1 MRSIARPVQAADRE
15 QDRACDPVRP
25 ANQIARAEVQHRE
38 RARRCEPAALR
49 EQPAYDVEG
58 QPATKVVP
66 GTEVIYTI
74 TVSNLGDEPA
84 DSVVVTDPI
93 PENTTYVDRS
103 AFGAGTKITFSVDG
117 GKSYDLAGK
126 LKVKDAAGNLRA
138 ATASDYTHIRWVLN
152 FTLKPKDVAPVWFKA
167 RLN

>member
-1 MRSIARPVQAADRE
+1 MGDDIRLKTV
-15 QDRACDPVRP
+15 
-25 ANQIARAEVQHRE
+25 AEVEVRVVNDKGE
-38 RARRCEPAALR
+38 TEVKRMPAA
-49 EQPAYDVEG
+49 
-58 QPATKVVP
+58 KVVQ

-74 TVSNLGDEPA
+74 TVSNLGDQPA

-126 LKVKDAAGNLRA
+126 LKVKDAAGKLRA

>member
-1 MRSIARPVQAADRE
+1 MKILITISAGLLFMASVGPLQAAADIRLKT
-15 QDRACDPVRP
+15 A
-25 ANQIARAEVQHRE
+25 AEVEVPVANDKGETEMKRM
-38 RARRCEPAALR
+38 
-49 EQPAYDVEG
+49 
-58 QPATKVVP
+58 PATKVIP

-74 TVSNLGDEPA
+74 TVSNLGDESA
-84 DSVVVTDPI
+84 DNVVVTDPI

-117 GKSYDLAGK
+117 GNSYDHADK
-126 LKVKDAAGNLRA
+126 LKVKNTAGNLRA
-138 ATASDYTHIRWVLN
+138 AIASDYTHIRWELN

>member
-1 MRSIARPVQAADRE
+1 MKFLTTISGALLIIASVASAHAAADIRLK
-15 QDRACDPVRP
+15 AV
-25 ANQIARAEVQHRE
+25 AEIEITVVNDKGESEIKRI
-38 RARRCEPAALR
+38 PAA
-49 EQPAYDVEG
+49 
-58 QPATKVVP
+58 KVIP

-74 TVSNLGDEPA
+74 TVSNLGDQPA
-84 DSVVVTDPI
+84 DNVVVTDPI

-103 AFGAGTKITFSVDG
+103 AFGAGTKITYSVDG

-126 LKVKDAAGNLRA
+126 LKVKDAAGKSRA

>member
-1 MRSIARPVQAADRE
+1 MKILITISAGLLFMASVGPLQAAADIRLKT
-15 QDRACDPVRP
+15 A
-25 ANQIARAEVQHRE
+25 AEVEVPVLNDKGETEMKRM
-38 RARRCEPAALR
+38 
-49 EQPAYDVEG
+49 
-58 QPATKVVP
+58 PATKVIP

-74 TVSNLGDEPA
+74 TVSNLGDESA
-84 DSVVVTDPI
+84 DNVVVTDPI

-103 AFGAGTKITFSVDG
+103 AFGAGTKISFSVDG
-117 GKSYDLAGK
+117 GNSYDQADK
-126 LKVKDAAGNLRA
+126 LKVKDAEGKLHA

>member
-1 MRSIARPVQAADRE
+1 MKFLITISCTLLFMASVASVHAAADIRLK
-15 QDRACDPVRP
+15 AV
-25 ANQIARAEVQHRE
+25 AEVEVTVVNDKGETEVKRV
-38 RARRCEPAALR
+38 PAA
-49 EQPAYDVEG
+49 
-58 QPATKVVP
+58 KVVP

-74 TVSNLGDEPA
+74 TVSNLGDQAA

-126 LKVKDAAGNLRA
+126 LKVKDAAGKLRA

-152 FTLKPKDVAPVWFKA
+152 FTLKPKDVAPVWFKV
-167 RLN
+167 RLD

>member
-1 MRSIARPVQAADRE
+1 MKFLTTISGALLIIASVASAHAAADIRLK
-15 QDRACDPVRP
+15 AV
-25 ANQIARAEVQHRE
+25 AEIEITVVNDKGESEIKRI
-38 RARRCEPAALR
+38 PAA
-49 EQPAYDVEG
+49 
-58 QPATKVVP
+58 KVIP

-74 TVSNLGDEPA
+74 TVSNLGDQPA
-84 DSVVVTDPI
+84 DNVVVTDPI

-103 AFGAGTKITFSVDG
+103 AFGAGTKITYSVDG

-126 LKVKDAAGNLRA
+126 LKVKDAAGKLRA

>member
-1 MRSIARPVQAADRE
+1 MKFLITISWTLLFLGSVASVHAAADIRLK
-15 QDRACDPVRP
+15 AV
-25 ANQIARAEVQHRE
+25 AEVEISVVNDKGETELKRM
-38 RARRCEPAALR
+38 
-49 EQPAYDVEG
+49 
-58 QPATKVVP
+58 PATKVIP

-74 TVSNLGDEPA
+74 TVSNLGDQPA

-126 LKVKDAAGNLRA
+126 LKVKDAAGKLRA

-167 RLN
+167 RLD

>member
-1 MRSIARPVQAADRE
+1 MKFLITISCTLLFMASVASVHAAADIRLK
-15 QDRACDPVRP
+15 AVV
-25 ANQIARAEVQHRE
+25 EVEVTVVNDKGETEVKRV
-38 RARRCEPAALR
+38 PAA
-49 EQPAYDVEG
+49 
-58 QPATKVVP
+58 KVVP

-74 TVSNLGDEPA
+74 TVSNLGDQAA

-126 LKVKDAAGNLRA
+126 LKVKDAAGKLRA

-167 RLN
+167 RLD

>member
-1 MRSIARPVQAADRE
+1 MKFLIAASWTLLFMASVASVHAAADIRLK
-15 QDRACDPVRP
+15 AV
-25 ANQIARAEVQHRE
+25 AEVEVSVVNDKGETEVKRI
-38 RARRCEPAALR
+38 
-49 EQPAYDVEG
+49 
-58 QPATKVVP
+58 PATKVVP

-74 TVSNLGDEPA
+74 TVSNLGDQAA

-117 GKSYDLAGK
+117 GKSYDLANK
-126 LKVKDAAGNLRA
+126 LKVKDAASNLRA
-138 ATASDYTHIRWVLN
+138 ASASDYTHIRWVLN

>member
-1 MRSIARPVQAADRE
+1 MKFLITISWTLLFMASLGPVHAAADIRLK
-15 QDRACDPVRP
+15 AV
-25 ANQIARAEVQHRE
+25 AEVEVTVVNDKGETEVKRV
-38 RARRCEPAALR
+38 PAA
-49 EQPAYDVEG
+49 
-58 QPATKVVP
+58 KVVP

-74 TVSNLGDEPA
+74 TVSNLGDQPA

-126 LKVKDAAGNLRA
+126 LKVKDAAGKLRA

-167 RLN
+167 RLD

>member
-1 MRSIARPVQAADRE
+1 MKFLITISCTLLFMASVASVHAAADIRLK
-15 QDRACDPVRP
+15 AVV
-25 ANQIARAEVQHRE
+25 EVEVTVVNDKGETEVKRV
-38 RARRCEPAALR
+38 PAA
-49 EQPAYDVEG
+49 
-58 QPATKVVP
+58 KVVP

-74 TVSNLGDEPA
+74 TVSNLGDQPA

-126 LKVKDAAGNLRA
+126 LKVKDAAGKLRA

-167 RLN
+167 RLD

>member
-1 MRSIARPVQAADRE
+1 MKFLITISCALLFIGSVASVHAAADIRLK
-15 QDRACDPVRP
+15 AT
-25 ANQIARAEVQHRE
+25 AEVEVSVVNDRGE
-38 RARRCEPAALR
+38 KEVKRI
-49 EQPAYDVEG
+49 
-58 QPATKVVP
+58 PATKVIP

-74 TVSNLGDEPA
+74 TVSNVGDQSA
-84 DSVVVTDPI
+84 DNVVVTDPI

-103 AFGAGTKITFSVDG
+103 AFGAGTAITFSVDG
-117 GKSYDLAGK
+117 GNSYDLAGK

-138 ATASDYTHIRWVLN
+138 ATAVDYTHIRWILN

>member
-1 MRSIARPVQAADRE
+1 MKFLITISWTLLFMGSVATVHAAADIRLKT
-15 QDRACDPVRP
+15 V
-25 ANQIARAEVQHRE
+25 AEVEVRIVNDKGE
-38 RARRCEPAALR
+38 TEVKRVPAA
-49 EQPAYDVEG
+49 
-58 QPATKVVP
+58 KVVP

-74 TVSNLGDEPA
+74 TVSNLGDQPA

-117 GKSYDLAGK
+117 GISYDLAGK

-167 RLN
+167 RLD

>member
-1 MRSIARPVQAADRE
+1 MKFLITVSWTLLFMASVASVHAAADIRLK
-15 QDRACDPVRP
+15 AV
-25 ANQIARAEVQHRE
+25 AEVEVTVVNDKGETEVKR
-38 RARRCEPAALR
+38 
-49 EQPAYDVEG
+49 V
-58 QPATKVVP
+58 PATKVVP

-74 TVSNLGDEPA
+74 TVSNLGDQPA

-167 RLN
+167 RLD

>member
-1 MRSIARPVQAADRE
+1 MKFLIAASWALLFMASVASVHAAADIRLK
-15 QDRACDPVRP
+15 A
-25 ANQIARAEVQHRE
+25 AAEVEVSVVNDKGEKEVKRI
-38 RARRCEPAALR
+38 
-49 EQPAYDVEG
+49 
-58 QPATKVVP
+58 PATKVIP

-74 TVSNLGDEPA
+74 TVSNVGDQPA

-103 AFGAGTKITFSVDG
+103 AFGAGTTITYSVDG
-117 GKSYDLAGK
+117 GKSYDLADK

>member
-1 MRSIARPVQAADRE
+1 MKKRINTMKFLITISWTLLFLGSVASVHAAADIRLK
-15 QDRACDPVRP
+15 AV
-25 ANQIARAEVQHRE
+25 AEVEISVVNDKGETELKRM
-38 RARRCEPAALR
+38 
-49 EQPAYDVEG
+49 
-58 QPATKVVP
+58 PATKVIP

-74 TVSNLGDEPA
+74 TVSNLGDQPA

-126 LKVKDAAGNLRA
+126 LKVKDAAGKLRA
-138 ATASDYTHIRWVLN
+138 ATASDYTHIRWVLS
-152 FTLKPKDVAPVWFKA
+152 FTLKPMDVAPVWFKA
-167 RLN
+167 RLD

>member
-1 MRSIARPVQAADRE
+1 MKFLITISWTLLFMGSVATVHAAADIRLKAVAE
-15 QDRACDPVRP
+15 IEIPVVNDKGETELKR
-25 ANQIARAEVQHRE
+25 I
-38 RARRCEPAALR
+38 
-49 EQPAYDVEG
+49 
-58 QPATKVVP
+58 PATKVVP

-74 TVSNLGDEPA
+74 TVSNVGDQSA

-117 GKSYDLAGK
+117 GNSYDLADK

-167 RLN
+167 RLD

>member
-1 MRSIARPVQAADRE
+1 MTRI
-15 QDRACDPVRP
+15 
-25 ANQIARAEVQHRE
+25 
-38 RARRCEPAALR
+38 
-49 EQPAYDVEG
+49 
-58 QPATKVVP
+58 PATKVIP

-74 TVSNLGDEPA
+74 TVSNVGDQPA

-103 AFGAGTKITFSVDG
+103 AFGAGTAITFSVDG
-117 GKSYDLAGK
+117 GKSYDLADK

-138 ATASDYTHIRWVLN
+138 ATASDYTHIRWVLD

-167 RLN
+167 RLD

>member
-1 MRSIARPVQAADRE
+1 MASVHAAADIRLKAVAE
-15 QDRACDPVRP
+15 IEVPVVNDKGETELKR
-25 ANQIARAEVQHRE
+25 V
-38 RARRCEPAALR
+38 PAA
-49 EQPAYDVEG
+49 
-58 QPATKVVP
+58 KVVP

-74 TVSNLGDEPA
+74 TVSNVGDESA
-84 DSVVVTDPI
+84 NSVVVTDPI

-103 AFGAGTKITFSVDG
+103 AFGAGTKITYSVDG

-138 ATASDYTHIRWVLN
+138 ATASDYTHIRWLLN

>member
-1 MRSIARPVQAADRE
+1 MKFLITISWTLLFLGSVATVHAAADIRLK
-15 QDRACDPVRP
+15 AV
-25 ANQIARAEVQHRE
+25 AEIEVTVVNDKGETELKRM
-38 RARRCEPAALR
+38 
-49 EQPAYDVEG
+49 
-58 QPATKVVP
+58 PATKVIP

-74 TVSNLGDEPA
+74 TVSNLGDQPA

-117 GKSYDLAGK
+117 GNSYDLADK

-167 RLN
+167 RLD

>member
-1 MRSIARPVQAADRE
+1 MASVASVHAAADIRLK
-15 QDRACDPVRP
+15 AV
-25 ANQIARAEVQHRE
+25 AEVEVTVVNDKGETEVKRV
-38 RARRCEPAALR
+38 PAA
-49 EQPAYDVEG
+49 
-58 QPATKVVP
+58 KVVP

-74 TVSNLGDEPA
+74 TVSNLGDQAA

-126 LKVKDAAGNLRA
+126 LKVKDAAGKLRA

-152 FTLKPKDVAPVWFKA
+152 FTLKPKDVAPVWFKV
-167 RLN
+167 RLD

>member
-1 MRSIARPVQAADRE
+1 MKFLITISWTLLFLGSVATVHAAADIRLK
-15 QDRACDPVRP
+15 AV
-25 ANQIARAEVQHRE
+25 AEVEVTVVNDKGETELKRM
-38 RARRCEPAALR
+38 
-49 EQPAYDVEG
+49 
-58 QPATKVVP
+58 PATKVIP

-74 TVSNLGDEPA
+74 TVSNLGDQPA

-126 LKVKDAAGNLRA
+126 LKVKDAAGKLRA

-167 RLN
+167 RLD

>member
-1 MRSIARPVQAADRE
+1 MKFLITISWTLLFMASVASVHAAADIRLK
-15 QDRACDPVRP
+15 AV
-25 ANQIARAEVQHRE
+25 AEVEVTVVNDKGETEVKRV
-38 RARRCEPAALR
+38 PAA
-49 EQPAYDVEG
+49 
-58 QPATKVVP
+58 KVVP

-74 TVSNLGDEPA
+74 TVSNLGDQPA

-167 RLN
+167 RLD

>member
-1 MRSIARPVQAADRE
+1 MKFLITISWTLLFMASVASVHAAADIRLK
-15 QDRACDPVRP
+15 AV
-25 ANQIARAEVQHRE
+25 AEIEVSVVNDKGETEMKRV
-38 RARRCEPAALR
+38 PAA
-49 EQPAYDVEG
+49 
-58 QPATKVVP
+58 KVVP

-74 TVSNLGDEPA
+74 TVSNLGDQPA

-103 AFGAGTKITFSVDG
+103 AFGAGTEITYSVDG
-117 GKSYDLAGK
+117 GTSYDLADK
-126 LKVKDAAGNLRA
+126 LKVKDATGKLRA

>member
-1 MRSIARPVQAADRE
+1 MKFLIAISTTLLFMASVGPVHAAADIRLKAAAE
-15 QDRACDPVRP
+15 IEVPVVNDKGETEMKRM
-25 ANQIARAEVQHRE
+25 
-38 RARRCEPAALR
+38 
-49 EQPAYDVEG
+49 
-58 QPATKVVP
+58 PATKVVP

-74 TVSNLGDEPA
+74 TVSNVGDQSA
-84 DSVVVTDPI
+84 DGVVVTDPI

-103 AFGAGTKITFSVDG
+103 AFGAGSKITFSVDG
-117 GKSYDLAGK
+117 GNSYDQANK
-126 LKVKDAAGNLRA
+126 LKVKDAEGKLRA

>member
-1 MRSIARPVQAADRE
+1 MKFLITISCTLLFMASVASVHAAADIRLK
-15 QDRACDPVRP
+15 AV
-25 ANQIARAEVQHRE
+25 AEVEVTVVNDKGETEVKRV
-38 RARRCEPAALR
+38 PAA
-49 EQPAYDVEG
+49 
-58 QPATKVVP
+58 KVVP

-74 TVSNLGDEPA
+74 TVSNLGDQAA

-126 LKVKDAAGNLRA
+126 LKVKDAAGKLRA

-167 RLN
+167 RLD